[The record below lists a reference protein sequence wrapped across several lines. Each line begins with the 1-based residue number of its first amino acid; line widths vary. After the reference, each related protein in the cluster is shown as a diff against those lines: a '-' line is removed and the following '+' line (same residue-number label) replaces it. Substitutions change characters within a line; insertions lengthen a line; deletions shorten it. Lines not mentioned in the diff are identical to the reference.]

1 LITLK
6 INYTK
11 KEITLASKMANT
23 KKIPAENYFENLDGL
38 RFFCFLSVFFF
49 HSFHTNDAA
58 IKGSPVYHF
67 FKVTLFGNGFL
78 GVNFFFVLSGFLIT
92 YLLIKEKKA
101 NNNIQI
107 VRFWIRR
114 ILRIW
119 PLYFA
124 CVLYG
129 FVIFPYTKMLAGGVP
144 NETANIW
151 YYLGFVSNFDYIH
164 KGLPDAT
171 GLGVLWSVSIEEQ
184 FYLVWPIVLSF
195 FAVKKFWI
203 PLLLILT
210 GSLVFR
216 AINDVPIFH
225 EMHTLS
231 CIGDMALGGMGAW
244 LILESTYC
252 KIKIEALP
260 RWFIITIYV
269 AFAAVFIFR
278 DEFLLSNYWLRIFER
293 LLISSIM
300 LLIIL
305 EQCFAKNSFYKMGRF
320 KMPSRLG
327 LITYGLYCIHF
338 IVISITVGITKKL
351 GINTQVWQVVFLE
364 PAISLLITIPVCLL
378 SYRYFET
385 PFLKLKEK
393 FSFKKETPILVKPE

>member
-1 LITLK
+1 
-6 INYTK
+6 
-11 KEITLASKMANT
+11 MAN
-23 KKIPAENYFENLDGL
+23 KKQLTVNNYFENLDGL
-38 RFFCFLSVFFF
+38 RFFCFLSVFLF
-49 HSFHTNDAA
+49 HSFHSDDAG
-58 IKGSPVYHF
+58 IKASPLYHF
-67 FKVTLFGNGFL
+67 FKVILFGNGFL

-101 NNNIQI
+101 NTNIQI

-129 FVIFPYTKMLAGGVP
+129 FVIFPYTKMLAGAVP

-151 YYLGFVSNFDYIH
+151 YYLGFISNFDYIH

-184 FYLVWPIVLSF
+184 FYLVWPIILSF

-216 AINDVPIFH
+216 ALNDVPILH

-244 LILESTYC
+244 LILESGYFKT
-252 KIKIEALP
+252 KIEVLP
-260 RWFIITIYV
+260 KWFIITIYI
-269 AFAAVFIFR
+269 AFAFVFLYR
-278 DEFLLSNYWLRIFER
+278 DEFLLSSYWLRIFER
-293 LLISSIM
+293 LIISGIM
-300 LLIIL
+300 LMIIL
-305 EQCFAKNSFYKMGRF
+305 EQCFAKNSFYKMSSF
-320 KMPSRLG
+320 KISSRLG
-327 LITYGLYCIHF
+327 LVTYGLYCIHF
-338 IVISITVGITKKL
+338 IIISIIVGITKKL
-351 GINTQVWQVVFLE
+351 GINRQVWQVVFME

-378 SYRYFET
+378 SYHYFEK

-393 FSFKKETPILVKPE
+393 FSFKKEIPVFVKTE

>member
-1 LITLK
+1 M
-6 INYTK
+6 
-11 KEITLASKMANT
+11 SNT
-23 KKIPAENYFENLDGL
+23 KNLSTDNYFANLDGL

-49 HSFHTNDAA
+49 HSFHTDNPA
-58 IKGSPVYHF
+58 IKSSSVYHF

-92 YLLIKEKKA
+92 YLLIKEKKI
-101 NNNIQI
+101 NKNIQV

-129 FVIFPYTKMLAGGVP
+129 FVIFPYTKTLAGASP

-151 YYLGFVSNFDYIH
+151 YYLGFISNFDYIQ

-184 FYLVWPIVLSF
+184 FYLVWPIILSF
-195 FAVKKFWI
+195 FSAKKFWI
-203 PLLLILT
+203 PLSLILIC
-210 GSLVFR
+210 SIAFR
-216 AINDVPIFH
+216 AINDIPILH
-225 EMHTLS
+225 EMHTFS

-244 LILESTYC
+244 LVLESPYYKN
-252 KIKIEALP
+252 KIVELP
-260 RWFIITIYV
+260 RWFILFIYI
-269 AFAAVFIFR
+269 AFASVFLFR
-278 DEFLLSNYWLRIFER
+278 DEFLLSNYFLRIFER
-293 LLISSIM
+293 LLISFIM

-305 EQCFAKNSFYKMGRF
+305 EQCFSKKSFYKMGNF
-320 KMPSRLG
+320 KIPSRLG

-351 GINTQVWQVVFLE
+351 GINTQIWQVVFME
-364 PAISLLITIPVCLL
+364 PIISLLITIPVCLL

-393 FSFKKETPILVKPE
+393 FSFKKEITVLVKTE